1 MTKKKYL
8 LHLLAVA
15 AVLSSV
21 LSCGHQQQDARKQTE
36 ADSLIN
42 AASDARDYERVLTLC
57 DSLEQRGD
65 ISLYKAAYERGF
77 AYYYSGK
84 PKAQQKELRQALLE
98 KPKNTEDSL
107 AYFNIT
113 YQLADALW
121 IAGDDGEALQL
132 ALPSLEGLRKMDR
145 EHPSKEVTI
154 RLRSLTFL
162 VGKIQMSLGMKEE
175 ADKMFEEC
183 YGYLLKIPLETPG
196 DYKRRFRTLEG
207 FITSYNNAEDMAS
220 VEEWLARQDSVLALI
235 KEGRGLA
242 PADSDMMMGQSY
254 LHHADVAAFLNRPEE
269 FNRAVAAFRTTKY
282 AQSNLGKSDL
292 ATALLEA
299 KHYAEAAD
307 EYAVLDQD
315 FAERGLEL
323 SLFNLNYYGEK
334 FRANYKAGRIDTALA
349 VANFVFENLDP
360 AITEQQKSNA
370 AELATIYQTHQKD
383 AEIAQQQ
390 ISLTRQRWL
399 GTLVAL
405 ILLTTFFI
413 VYTLYRRRAQKRLAA
428 AHEKLEVAHA
438 ELKSAYDQ
446 LEETTAAKE
455 RIESEL
461 RIARNIQMS
470 MVPGYFPDREG
481 LDLYAEMSPAKEV
494 GGDLYG
500 YVMAGDQLYFC
511 VGDVSGKGVPAS
523 LFMAQAA
530 RLFHT
535 LAKEGMTP
543 TEIAFRMNNELVE
556 NNDSNMFV
564 TMFIGQ
570 ADLRTGQL
578 SYCNCGHNQPV
589 VDGEFLEMEFA
600 NMPLGL
606 WEDFN
611 FQGETVEDIRGRQLL
626 VYTDGLNEAENPARE
641 RLGDD
646 EVLQLMKHKAS
657 LPSRQV
663 VDMLNEAVEKFRDG
677 AEPSDDLTL
686 MCLRVDAVTNPE

>member
-1 MTKKKYL
+1 MNKMKLTGVIGLVVFLILAACGGERGGKEGSRQFHGIENPQADSVIRTAWLAKDYP
-8 LHLLAVA
+8 HLLVI
-15 AVLSSV
+15 
-21 LSCGHQQQDARKQTE
+21 
-36 ADSLIN
+36 ADSLQQ
-42 AASDARDYERVLTLC
+42 T
-57 DSLEQRGD
+57 GD
-65 ISLYKAAYERGF
+65 LS
-77 AYYYSGK
+77 
-84 PKAQQKELRQALLE
+84 P
-98 KPKNTEDSL
+98 
-107 AYFNIT
+107 
-113 YQLADALW
+113 QLADILRGDVYLHLSDFAKSKEYYRRVTADHKPQAADIRLYQEAGYKLASVNYLQSNFEGALREAMPVLANVDSLGGGNEYW
-121 IAGDDGEALQL
+121 GVSLDMLMARCNNYLGRPREAEVDCDRAYQRAMQWLDRDSSNIVLQRAVSVCNDISSMEINEHRYGEAMVWVNR
-132 ALPSLEGLRKMDR
+132 ADSLSPAFAEAW
-145 EHPSKEVTI
+145 KENTDIVDNT
-154 RLRSLTFL
+154 
-162 VGKIQMSLGMKEE
+162 
-175 ADKMFEEC
+175 
-183 YGYLLKIPLETPG
+183 
-196 DYKRRFRTLEG
+196 
-207 FITSYNNAEDMAS
+207 
-220 VEEWLARQDSVLALI
+220 LALI
-235 KEGRGLA
+235 ALHRACAAQGLGQE
-242 PADSDMMMGQSY
+242 ADAERAYQAFCASNYAKTDNGI
-254 LHHADVAAFLNRPEE
+254 LTRPEFLN
-269 FNRAVAAFRTTKY
+269 
-282 AQSNLGKSDL
+282 L
-292 ATALLEA
+292 ARR
-299 KHYAEAAD
+299 YAEAAD
-307 EYAVLDQD
+307 CYAGVDRFMQQYGFDYSL
-315 FAERGLEL
+315 ERIG
-323 SLFNLNYYGEK
+323 NLLIPK
-334 FRANYKAGRIDTALA
+334 LRANLQAGRKDTALY
-349 VANFVFENLDP
+349 VAGQ
-360 AITEQQKSNA
+360 ITEVYDSALTRYKRSAA
-370 AELATIYQTHQKD
+370 AELATVYDVQGKERQ
-383 AEIAQQQ
+383 IAQQQ
-390 ISLTRQRWL
+390 NDLLRQRLWAIAIVL
-399 GTLVAL
+399 ALVVS
-405 ILLTTFFI
+405 FFFMYD
-413 VYTLYRRRAQKRLAA
+413 VYRRRARKRLAA
-428 AHEKLEVAHA
+428 E
-438 ELKSAYDQ
+438 Q
-446 LEETTAAKE
+446 AARE

-646 EVLQLMKHKAS
+646 DVLQLMKHKAS
-657 LPSRQV
+657 LSSRQV